1 MAAWMYQGIHQEAVP
16 AGRGMGDE
24 GALWRQSQSHAVMVV
39 VVSGMR
45 EARRPAEACIIAMH

>member
-1 MAAWMYQGIHQEAVP
+1 MYQGIHQEAVP